1 MKKNVKKLL
10 AITLIFV
17 MALMPVQVFAKT
29 FIPERVVYLPV
40 HTGVVENIGLFPPDK
55 KPKITLSNKQIG
67 TVKKSV
73 NELGL
78 ISYDFVPKK
87 AGKTLV
93 TEKTSEGISKFYFNV
108 VKYKNPVSS
117 MKLGKT
123 TIKGSKFNKT
133 DKRSLSYSKYAK
145 QNNSLKIVP
154 QKGWRVRGFYS
165 LDKNGKTTYYSGN
178 KFKPTGGKGNC
189 TLRIVFASL
198 NVNAQTYIDIVFK

>member
-78 ISYDFVPKK
+78 ISYDFVPK
-87 AGKTLV
+87 
-93 TEKTSEGISKFYFNV
+93 SR
-108 VKYKNPVSS
+108 KN
-117 MKLGKT
+117 T
-123 TIKGSKFNKT
+123 CHRENIRRNIKVLF
-133 DKRSLSYSKYAK
+133 
-145 QNNSLKIVP
+145 QCCEI
-154 QKGWRVRGFYS
+154 
-165 LDKNGKTTYYSGN
+165 
-178 KFKPTGGKGNC
+178 
-189 TLRIVFASL
+189 
-198 NVNAQTYIDIVFK
+198 